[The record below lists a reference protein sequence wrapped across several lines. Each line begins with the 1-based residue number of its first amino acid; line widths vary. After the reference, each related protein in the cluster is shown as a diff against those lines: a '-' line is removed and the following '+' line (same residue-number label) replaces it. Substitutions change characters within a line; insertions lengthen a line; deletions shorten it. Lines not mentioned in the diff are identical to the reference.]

1 MHSLETQ
8 HGCVTVEVEGRR
20 YQAPWEAHE
29 DVVHIRCGEHD
40 HERAIWLLST
50 AEEQAREL
58 LCELVISGN
67 WDSRIEPQHGNTAN
81 G

>member
-1 MHSLETQ
+1 MRNIETQ
-8 HGCVTVEVEGRR
+8 QGRVTVEIEGCE

-29 DVVHIRCGEHD
+29 DVVHIRCGSRD

-50 AEEQAREL
+50 PEEEAREL

-67 WDSRIEPQHGNTAN
+67 WQPGSEPPARSASSG
-81 G
+81 